1 MGEKTVNPIIEGMIG
16 QVVGAVVKEIV
27 NTENKNKYGGRLFD
41 FIEQVVKD
49 SETKIDDATVL
60 PVVKALRSAL
70 DISETAGS

>member
-1 MGEKTVNPIIEGMIG
+1 MNSIIEGMIG
-16 QVVGAVVKEIV
+16 HVVGAVVKEIV

-70 DISETAGS
+70 DIPDSKAA

>member
-1 MGEKTVNPIIEGMIG
+1 MNPIIEGMIG
-16 QVVGAVVKEIV
+16 HVVGAVVKEIV
-27 NTENKNKYGGRLFD
+27 TTENKNKYGGRLFD

-70 DISETAGS
+70 DIPEAKEG